1 MFHFTFNMSACVSQ
15 PEPPTRQQVLDLFDA
30 AQEKVNKITAS
41 LARSRADI
49 ERAPP
54 IGFEHI
60 ERAMLVPVYMKL
72 QQIHKEL
79 DKVVQ

>member
-1 MFHFTFNMSACVSQ
+1 MGACVSQ

>member
-1 MFHFTFNMSACVSQ
+1 MFHFTFNMGACFST
-15 PEPPTRQQVLDLFDA
+15 PTEPPNRQQVLELFDT
-30 AQEKVNKITAS
+30 AQEKVNELTAS

-54 IGFEHI
+54 LGFEHL

-79 DKVVQ
+79 DKIV